1 MDLALIIKTFG
12 YPAIFVGTFLEG
24 ETILVL
30 AGFAAFRG
38 YLNLPLVITAAFLG
52 TFAGDQLYFYL
63 GRRHAQAI
71 LNRFPRWQSRLGDV
85 KRLIDRYRILFILGF
100 RFTYGL
106 RTISPFVIGMS
117 RVPTLLYVLLN
128 GISALAWAILVG
140 GGGYLLG
147 NAMQKIIGDIKD
159 IELGIMGIVAIIG
172 GTIWLI
178 KVRRDRKKYS
188 NRNKEHQSKE
198 VT

>member
-1 MDLALIIKTFG
+1 MTLELIIKTFG

-24 ETILVL
+24 ETILIL
-30 AGFAAFRG
+30 AGFAAYRG
-38 YLNLPLVITAAFLG
+38 LLDLPLVIIAAFLG

-63 GRRHAQAI
+63 GRHHSQAL
-71 LNRFPRWQSRLGDV
+71 LNKFPRWQTRLSVV

-117 RVPTLLYVLLN
+117 RVPVLLYVLLN
-128 GISALAWAILVG
+128 GISALVWAILVG

-147 NAMQKIIGDIKD
+147 NAMQKIIGDIKYV
-159 IELGIMGIVAIIG
+159 ELEIMGVIAVIG

-178 KVRRDRKKYS
+178 KIRRDRKKYG
-188 NRNKEHQSKE
+188 NSKAP
-198 VT
+198 